1 MAAQQI
7 NKATLKAFSLKRL
20 ARKRKKMG
28 GGDAGV
34 LSKRILGQQVKLSA

>member
-1 MAAQQI
+1 MAAQQV

-20 ARKRKKMG
+20 AKKRKKMG

-34 LSKRILGQQVKLSA
+34 LSDRTLGR